1 MLTLKTSGRDFQV
14 SFKFGQTEDEIRTTE
29 CKIFTDGELAVCGTT
44 YCNPKDNFSRVE
56 GRKRSFEKAVNS
68 LTDPLFGDKVYSLDG
83 TWESN
88 HQLRTEL
95 WNAYFALPMKTR

>member
-14 SFKFGQTEDEIRTTE
+14 SFKFGQTEDVVRTTE
-29 CKIFTDGELAVCGTT
+29 CKIFAEGELAVHCTA

-56 GRKRSFEKAVNS
+56 GRKHSFERAVNC
-68 LTDPLFGDKVYSLDG
+68 LADPLFGEKDYSLMG
-83 TWESN
+83 TADSN
-88 HQLRTEL
+88 KQLRAEL